1 MTRFLRGRLLRT
13 AVVLLTATA
22 LAAGFGTQAAL
33 ASTSQMCGNGGTG
46 YCLND
51 WGGAGQ
57 PGDAIK
63 MYAGGTTNDDFYVQ
77 AVNRCN
83 GSYIAT
89 TSCPF
94 SSSANNN
101 FAAGGDIVQIVDTNN
116 ESECVA
122 STTSFHAVLGSCA
135 NPISGAG
142 GANGVI
148 MVTHFAECSG
158 GLGDVG
164 FIDRYASD
172 AQGLSWLASGG
183 NPGVQAYYSLGL
195 VTCWGGYQLFAP

>member
-13 AVVLLTATA
+13 AVVVLTATA

-33 ASTSQMCGNGGTG
+33 ASTSQVCGNGGTG

-51 WGGAGQ
+51 WGGAGLS
-57 PGDAIK
+57 GDAIK
-63 MYAGGTTNDDFYVQ
+63 MYAGGTANDDFYVQ

-83 GSYIAT
+83 GSYVAT

-94 SSSANNN
+94 SSSQNNN
-101 FAAGGDIVQIVDTNN
+101 FAAGGDVVEIVDTNN

-122 STTSFHAVLGSCA
+122 STSSFKAVLGSCA
-135 NPISGAG
+135 DPLTGAG

-148 MVTHFAECSG
+148 MVLHFDECSS
-158 GLGDVG
+158 GDIG

-172 AQGLSWLASGG
+172 SQGLSWLTSGG
-183 NPGVQAYYSLGL
+183 NPGVQAFYDTTL
-195 VTCWGGYQLFAP
+195 VSCWGDYQLFAP